1 MSSKNTPP
9 QKWITPKELNEL
21 HGFGLSTQARLRME
35 NKIPYYKIGHFIK
48 YNLDEID
55 QWITNNKIEARA

>member
-1 MSSKNTPP
+1 MSSKNNPP
-9 QKWITPKELNEL
+9 KKWITPKELNKL
-21 HGFGLSTQARLRME
+21 HGFGLSTQAKLRMD

>member
-1 MSSKNTPP
+1 MSSENTAFT
-9 QKWITPKELNEL
+9 KWITPKELNKEY
-21 HGFGLSTQARLRME
+21 GFGLSTQAKLRMD

-55 QWITNNKIEARA
+55 QWIISNKIDMRA